1 MSERGETTLSDDKF
15 PREVFPRI
23 ILALWAIWFL
33 YQLNSLI
40 LNPAF
45 RSSDK
50 TVFDWT
56 YIGATVCGTLGVI
69 GITGWLAYR
78 LFRRPRTVTAVWFI
92 ILSLLLLWKFC
103 IANLLVFMS
112 PQMGE
117 HTFFESIP
125 LWWSFVNSHPL
136 RTFEQLF
143 YPIFILMSLVYWPF
157 YCGKRKL
164 LAPVSP
170 APSVTISSQGP

>member
-1 MSERGETTLSDDKF
+1 MSNEPGEITSPDDKF
-15 PREVFPRI
+15 PRELFPRV
-23 ILALWAIWFL
+23 ILVLWAIWFL

-45 RSSDK
+45 RSADK
-50 TVFDWT
+50 TLFHWT
-56 YIGATVCGTLGVI
+56 YISATVFGTLGFI

-103 IANLLVFMS
+103 IANIFAFMS
-112 PQMGE
+112 PKMGE
-117 HTFFESIP
+117 HTLFESIA
-125 LWWSFVNSHPL
+125 LWWSFVTSHPL
-136 RTFEQLF
+136 RTVEQLF
-143 YPIFILMSLVYWPF
+143 YPIFILICLVYWPF

-164 LAPVSP
+164 PAPPSPIPSTPVS
-170 APSVTISSQGP
+170 T